1 MPPELQNDMGGKCGR
16 VFGGAR
22 LIECGGVTI
31 ADHLRAGRIA
41 PQVEHPTVE
50 HKYAVLNG
58 RIAESDVVRGDRRS
72 RPIGHPAP
80 LRRSS
85 SDLILSKVLW
95 LLGYSGGIKRLGRHL
110 EHPRTRKILPECLV
124 ERGHVPPGV
133 TGGTQLGDREYR
145 NRA

>member
-1 MPPELQNDMGGKCGR
+1 MPPELRNDIGGEFMRGFCR
-16 VFGGAR
+16 AR

-41 PQVEHPTVE
+41 PQVEYPTVE

-58 RIAESDVVRGDRRS
+58 RIAESDVVREDRRS

-95 LLGYSGGIKRLGRHL
+95 LLGYSGGIHRPDRHT
-110 EHPRTRKILPECLV
+110 PAA
-124 ERGHVPPGV
+124 
-133 TGGTQLGDREYR
+133 TGLSTESDRCWNGAR
-145 NRA
+145 